1 MALPASSLESLALRG
16 GDLTLRGS
24 DLALRSGGLALR
36 GTSNTLRGT
45 SSKGGLNEKD
55 LKTAAQLHAALE
67 FQHAERV
74 LGLGIPAL
82 DEVLPQRG
90 LLEGS
95 VVELQ
100 VRGASGA
107 ATSFALCA
115 CRAAQHRAH
124 TLSAPALSAPA
135 SAPKLSGNSANREPE
150 RNWCAFVDPSATLF
164 APGVARLGV
173 DLSRLLV
180 VRPEVDAVE
189 RTAIRIAEA
198 KAVSLLVVDLRGA
211 LGGLAV
217 SHHRWQKTVRRL
229 ALAVKQLA
237 TCVLLITPAEP
248 RASLPLPVAMR
259 LEFSRSSAESFEVRV
274 GKERT
279 GRVST
284 ARTIQLSAFQWSAF
298 EGGVATTARCEGWR

>member
-1 MALPASSLESLALRG
+1 MALPASPLNSLELRG
-16 GDLTLRGS
+16 IG
-24 DLALRSGGLALR
+24 
-36 GTSNTLRGT
+36 N
-45 SSKGGLNEKD
+45 KGGLNAKD

-74 LGLGIPAL
+74 LSLGIPAL

-124 TLSAPALSAPA
+124 TFSARA
-135 SAPKLSGNSANREPE
+135 SADKAPE

-164 APGVARLGV
+164 APGVAHLGV

-180 VRPEVDAVE
+180 LRPEVDAVE

-217 SHHRWQKTVRRL
+217 SHHRWQRTVRRL

-259 LEFSRSSAESFEVRV
+259 LEFSRSSAESFEIRV

-279 GRVST
+279 GRVSA
-284 ARTIQLSAFQWSAF
+284 ARAFQWSAFQWSAF
-298 EGGVATTARCEGWR
+298 EKGIATTARCEGWA